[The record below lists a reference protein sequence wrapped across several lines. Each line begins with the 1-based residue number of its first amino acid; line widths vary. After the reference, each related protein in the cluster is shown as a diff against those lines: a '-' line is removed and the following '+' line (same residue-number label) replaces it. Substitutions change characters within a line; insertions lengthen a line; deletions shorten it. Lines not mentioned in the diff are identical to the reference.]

1 VLTELLTAGR
11 RFQLA
16 LPGVQEMTLTAANCV
31 TWEPDERTKRRFVL
45 EMAGASHVEHEDA
58 TRSLATLL
66 EA

>member
-1 VLTELLTAGR
+1 
-11 RFQLA
+11 
-16 LPGVQEMTLTAANCV
+16 MTLTAANCV